1 MAAAVG
7 TMAAVG
13 TAAALAAAVGTAA
26 EVGTPAVQ
34 SISVAVYVVELF
46 STPMALQAIIPI
58 SAILGVLL
66 LVRVT
71 A

>member
-7 TMAAVG
+7 T
-13 TAAALAAAVGTAA
+13 TAAVGTAA
-26 EVGTPAVQ
+26 EVGTAAVQ

-58 SAILGVLL
+58 STVLGVLL